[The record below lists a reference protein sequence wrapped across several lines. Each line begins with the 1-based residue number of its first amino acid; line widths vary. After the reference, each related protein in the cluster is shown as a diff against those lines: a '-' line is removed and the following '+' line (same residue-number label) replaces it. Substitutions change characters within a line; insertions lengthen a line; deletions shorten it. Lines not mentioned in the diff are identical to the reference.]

1 MIMPT
6 KAAPKKQTNLTK
18 VLIIDDHPV
27 VREGLAMLIDRQPDL
42 QVCGEASDVTE
53 GLEQTAAT
61 KPDVAVVDIG
71 LKNGDGLDLIRR
83 LKARD
88 RSLRILVWSMFGE
101 RVYAE
106 RALNV
111 GALGYITKEQA
122 TDQII
127 DAIRYVREGKVYV
140 SEAVKDRMLKRAVGG
155 RVAGSSI
162 DCLSNRE
169 LEVFRLVGNG
179 LDTKEVAEAMHVST
193 KTVETYQA
201 RIKEKLKLKSGRELI
216 QRAAQWLSGGGTK
229 NIGRG

>member
-6 KAAPKKQTNLTK
+6 KAAPKKQSTLTK
-18 VLIIDDHPV
+18 VLIVDDHPV

-42 QVCGEASDVTE
+42 EVCGEASDIAE
-53 GLEQTAAT
+53 GVQQAATT

-71 LKNGDGLDLIRR
+71 LKNGNGLDLIRR

-101 RVYAE
+101 RLYAE
-106 RALNV
+106 RSLNA

-127 DAIRYVREGKVYV
+127 DAIRHVRQGKVYV
-140 SEAVKDRMLKRAVGG
+140 SEAVKDRMLKRAVGA

-179 LDTKEVAEAMHVST
+179 LDTKEVAEAMHVSI
-193 KTVETYQA
+193 KTVETYQG
-201 RIKEKLKLKSGRELI
+201 RIKEKMNLKSGRELV
-216 QRAAQWLSGGGTK
+216 QRAAQWLSAGGGK
-229 NIGRG
+229 DKP

>member
-1 MIMPT
+1 MPT
-6 KAAPKKQTNLTK
+6 KAAPKKQSSLTK
-18 VLIIDDHPV
+18 VLIVDDHPV

-42 QVCGEASDVTE
+42 EVCGEASDIAE
-53 GLEQTAAT
+53 GVQQAAST

-71 LKNGDGLDLIRR
+71 LKNGNGLDLIRR
-83 LKARD
+83 LKSRD

-101 RVYAE
+101 RLYAE
-106 RALNV
+106 RSLDA

-127 DAIRYVREGKVYV
+127 DAIRHIREGKVYV
-140 SEAVKDRMLKRAVGG
+140 SEAVKDRMLKRAVGA

-179 LDTKEVAEAMHVST
+179 LDTKEVAHNMHVSI

-201 RIKEKLKLKSGRELI
+201 RIKEKLNLKSGRELI
-216 QRAAQWLSGGGTK
+216 QRAAQWLSAGGGK
-229 NIGRG
+229 DKS

>member
-42 QVCGEASDVTE
+42 KVCGEASDVAE